1 MHARFQSL
9 ISEDDFEHSAWRAE
23 PNGAVKGGVVVLQ
36 EIFGLTG
43 HITQI
48 CERLAEAGYL
58 AIAPD
63 LFARTGVSRPISY
76 DDAEAGLAAVEKT
89 DQALLDLD
97 IAAAFNALEGQPA
110 AVIGFC
116 WGGGQGWRAACRNP
130 VQAAALFYPTRM
142 ADHLDGAPQGQVQV
156 HLAHND
162 RHTPDEVTRAM
173 LAVKPELSLYRY
185 EAAHGF
191 MCSQRTQHNALAANA
206 AWARML
212 SLFDAAL

>member
-1 MHARFQSL
+1 MHARFQTLTSG
-9 ISEDDFEHSAWRAE
+9 DGFRHSAWRAE
-23 PNGAVKGGVVVLQ
+23 PNGAVKGGVVILQ

-48 CERLAEAGYL
+48 AERLAQAGYL

-76 DDAEAGLAAVEKT
+76 DEAEAGLAAVEQT
-89 DQALLDLD
+89 DQASLDLD
-97 IAAAFNALEGQPA
+97 VTAAFDALEGRPA

-142 ADHLDGAPQGQVQV
+142 ADHLAGVPQGQVQV

-162 RHTPDEVTRAM
+162 RHTPEDVTDAM
-173 LAVKPELSLYRY
+173 LAVKPGLSLYRY

-191 MCSQRTQHNALAANA
+191 MCSQRTQHDAFAADA
-206 AWARML
+206 AWARVL

>member
-1 MHARFQSL
+1 MTMRKL
-9 ISEDDFEHSAWRAE
+9 AWRLW
-23 PNGAVKGGVVVLQ
+23 K
-36 EIFGLTG
+36 
-43 HITQI
+43 
-48 CERLAEAGYL
+48 R
-58 AIAPD
+58 PD
-63 LFARTGVSRPISY
+63 QSF
-76 DDAEAGLAAVEKT
+76 
-89 DQALLDLD
+89 LDLD
-97 IAAAFNALEGQPA
+97 IGAAFNALEGQPA

-130 VQAAALFYPTRM
+130 ARAAALFYPTRM

-162 RHTPDEVTRAM
+162 RHTPDEVTGAM

-191 MCSQRTQHNALAANA
+191 MCSQRTHHNALAANA

-212 SLFDAAL
+212 SLFDAAF